1 MIPITYMTPYGP
13 MVTMVPLQTYQ
24 YMMMQKQPLSV
35 SVPVSAPIPVS
46 APVPIQTVPV
56 DKPLL
61 PVKLPD
67 FIATRSNE
75 KFRIAKGPPSSLD
88 GENFKAR
95 KLKHQ

>member
-24 YMMMQKQPLSV
+24 YMMMQQQPISI
-35 SVPVSAPIPVS
+35 SAPVPVPVS

-75 KFRIAKGPPSSLD
+75 KFRIAKGPPSVLD

-95 KLKHQ
+95 KSKY